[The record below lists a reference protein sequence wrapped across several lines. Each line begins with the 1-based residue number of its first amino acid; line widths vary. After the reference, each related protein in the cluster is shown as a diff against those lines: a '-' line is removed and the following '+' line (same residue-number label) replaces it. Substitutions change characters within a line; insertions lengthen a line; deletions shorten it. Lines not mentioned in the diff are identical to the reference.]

1 MSNRFWEEESFISK
15 NRLEA
20 LVDSVFAF
28 AMTLLVLSLAIPTI
42 PGSRAAAEL
51 PGYIAGM
58 YPQFLRFLLAF
69 VLLAVF
75 WIIHQRHFRSLHTVD
90 ALVIWLNIGILISIV
105 FLPFTTSVSGNYSNV
120 QVAVVLFDLN
130 MFVIGLFFTAH
141 WYYITNTPRL
151 VEPAI
156 SERTARCGT
165 RKSLVTPVVALIAI
179 VLSFFFPGRSSLAYL
194 VIPLGIYLVGRF
206 WCR

>member
-1 MSNRFWEEESFISK
+1 MSNRGQEEESDISK

-28 AMTLLVLSLAIPTI
+28 AMTLLVLSLVIPTI
-42 PGSRAAAEL
+42 PDTQAAAEL

-58 YPQFLRFLLAF
+58 YPQFMRFLLAF

-75 WIIHQRHFRSLHTVD
+75 WIIHHRHFHLLHTID
-90 ALVIWLNIGILISIV
+90 SLILWLNIGILISIV
-105 FLPFTTSVSGNYSNV
+105 FLPFTTSVSGDYSNV
-120 QVAVVLFDLN
+120 QIAVVLFDLN

-141 WYYITNTPRL
+141 WYYITHMPRL
-151 VEPAI
+151 VESAI
-156 SERTARCGT
+156 SEHAARCGSG
-165 RKSLVTPVVALIAI
+165 KSLVTPIVALIAI
-179 VLSFFFPGRSSLAYL
+179 ALSFFIPDNSMLAYL
-194 VIPLGIYLVGRF
+194 LIPLGLFLVGRY